1 MEVIEQIRSRSVM
14 NGAFDS
20 TSTRFH
26 KMWEKAAKLAR
37 RGQESSAQQV
47 WLSALKQSVKA
58 GCARSMKVALA
69 GLEQGRGYTALGPA
83 TTPSM
88 ATPSREYQIM
98 VLETAGGTYT
108 LERRQLEGFVKAAKL
123 DILVDIERENA
134 LIGEIVV
141 GMEGREIP
149 LKILASMV
157 RRQGKPMTL
166 GQIFED
172 AWGRKYNP
180 SFDSNT
186 VYFHMCRLRKI
197 LEDASAGLKDIVIK
211 VTGGY
216 RLQPGLRMGT
226 VTRQTAPRAE
236 DRSRQSVVEVVRQ
249 RGFIN
254 NRSYCEI
261 TNASRSTAL
270 RELADLVRLGVL
282 ERVGQGRSARYRLA
296 EAGRVAA

>member
-1 MEVIEQIRSRSVM
+1 MI
-14 NGAFDS
+14 
-20 TSTRFH
+20 
-26 KMWEKAAKLAR
+26 
-37 RGQESSAQQV
+37 
-47 WLSALKQSVKA
+47 
-58 GCARSMKVALA
+58 
-69 GLEQGRGYTALGPA
+69 
-83 TTPSM
+83 
-88 ATPSREYQIM
+88 
-98 VLETAGGTYT
+98 LETTGGTYT
-108 LERRQLEGFVKAAKL
+108 LERRQLQGFVTAARL
-123 DILVDIERENA
+123 DILVDTEREHA
-134 LIGEIVV
+134 VIGDTVV

-157 RRQGKPMTL
+157 RRQGKPMAL
-166 GQIFED
+166 GQLFED
-172 AWGRKYNP
+172 TWGRKYNP

-197 LEDASAGLKDIVIK
+197 LDEASAGLRGIVIK

-216 RLQPGLRMGT
+216 RLKPGLRMGT
-226 VTRQTAPRAE
+226 AKRATAPRAE
-236 DRSRQSVVEVVRQ
+236 YRSRDSVVEVIRQ

-296 EAGRVAA
+296 EASRVAA

>member
-1 MEVIEQIRSRSVM
+1 MEVIEQVRSRSGM
-14 NGAFDS
+14 FSAFDS

-26 KMWEKAAKLAR
+26 KMWEKAARLAR
-37 RGQESSAQQV
+37 RGNETSAQQV
-47 WLSALKQSVKA
+47 WLEALKRSVKA
-58 GCARSMKVALA
+58 RCARSMKVALA
-69 GLEQGRGYTALGPA
+69 GLEEGRGYTALGPA
-83 TTPSM
+83 ITPKL
-88 ATPSREYQIM
+88 AAPAREYQIM
-98 VLETAGGTYT
+98 ILETTGGSYT
-108 LERRQLEGFVKAAKL
+108 LERRQVEGFVKAAKL
-123 DILVDIERENA
+123 DVLVDLERENA
-134 LIGEIVV
+134 IIGDVTV

-149 LKILASMV
+149 LKILAAMV
-157 RRQGKPMTL
+157 RREGKPMTL

-172 AWGRKYNP
+172 SWGRRYNP

-197 LEDASAGLKDIVIK
+197 LEDAHPGLKDLVIK

-216 RLQPGLRMGT
+216 RLKPGMRMGT

-282 ERVGQGRSARYRLA
+282 ERVGQGRSARYKLA
-296 EAGRVAA
+296 SAA